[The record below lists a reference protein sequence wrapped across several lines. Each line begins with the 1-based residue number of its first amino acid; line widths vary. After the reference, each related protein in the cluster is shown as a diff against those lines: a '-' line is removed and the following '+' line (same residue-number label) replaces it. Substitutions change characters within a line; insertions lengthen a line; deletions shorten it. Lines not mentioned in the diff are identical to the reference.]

1 MAKVT
6 LSLHLMDDYGN
17 ITFVLYLAAILKSAI
32 MKVFLTEKP
41 NTLEE
46 VATAHPLHIQFTA
59 T

>member
-17 ITFVLYLAAILKSAI
+17 ITFVLYLAAILKSVI
-32 MKVFLTEKP
+32 MKVFLTGKP

-46 VATAHPLHIQFTA
+46 VAAAHPLHIRFTA

>member
-17 ITFVLYLAAILKSAI
+17 ITFVLYLVAILKSVI
-32 MKVFLTEKP
+32 MKVFLGKP
-41 NTLEE
+41 STLEE
-46 VATAHPLHIQFTA
+46 VAAAQPLHIQFTA